1 MFQYPNEF
9 GFSPDGRLLQN
20 EYANKAASRG
30 TLVIGVTGK
39 NSVILLM
46 KKQNSNPLMV
56 SNESDSIQKI
66 SESIYGGFSGMSG
79 DSRSFVNTLR
89 TTAMQNERNF
99 GIEPELQQL
108 VNQSLGS
115 IHQNNFM
122 NPSRPLGCS
131 FLLAGP
137 KAKLIKGSTAL
148 GTANICFAG
157 AIGDGAEIAE
167 KYLEEHFEK
176 DMENDS
182 IQNLAIAALHSV
194 DQNAQYI
201 IHVVN

>member
-66 SESIYGGFSGMSG
+66 IESIYGGFSGMSG

-122 NPSRPLGCS
+122 NPSRPLGCF

-137 KAKLIKGSTAL
+137 KVKLIKGSTAS
-148 GTANICFAG
+148 GTANLCFAG

-182 IQNLAIAALHSV
+182 IQILAIAALHSV

-201 IHVVN
+201 IHVVT